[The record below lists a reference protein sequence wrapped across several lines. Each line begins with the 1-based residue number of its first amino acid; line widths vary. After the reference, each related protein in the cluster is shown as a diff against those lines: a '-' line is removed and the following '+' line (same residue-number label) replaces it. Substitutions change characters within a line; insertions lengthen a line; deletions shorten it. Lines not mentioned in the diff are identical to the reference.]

1 LYRRGGIYEYRH
13 GFNLAAL
20 IALTV
25 GIAVALV
32 GRFEPSLD
40 WLFKMAW
47 FVGFLLSGA
56 IYYLMMIGHRTA
68 LAEVEGPR

>member
-1 LYRRGGIYEYRH
+1 MYEYRH

-20 IALTV
+20 IALTA

-32 GRFEPSLD
+32 GRFAPSLE

-47 FVGFLLSGA
+47 FVGFFLSGA
-56 IYYLMMIGHRTA
+56 IYYLMMNGHRTA
-68 LAEVEGPR
+68 LAEVEGLRK